1 MIRKRFKVTT
11 GDKVFWI
18 LVVLSIPAW
27 PIIWPCWLWSK
38 MLGGSGDTW
47 RTMFTTE
54 AERKRAERFR

>member
-1 MIRKRFKVTT
+1 MTT